1 MEITPQT
8 KLVQDKELFASELD
22 SEIVLMSM
30 KSEKYFGMGNLEK
43 EIWHQF
49 ADSASVEEICPRL
62 VEDTMS
68 IWKLVPLMSSNSSS
82 DSTIGSCLRRWKS
95 RWVRFQSLPTVDQDR
110 ILEALV
116 HLAAARATVVLLPL
130 KWVCLLYTSPSP
142 RDED

>member
-49 ADSASVEEICPRL
+49 ASMDV
-62 VEDTMS
+62 
-68 IWKLVPLMSSNSSS
+68 N
-82 DSTIGSCLRRWKS
+82 CL
-95 RWVRFQSLPTVDQDR
+95 F
-110 ILEALV
+110 
-116 HLAAARATVVLLPL
+116 L
-130 KWVCLLYTSPSP
+130 KV
-142 RDED
+142 